1 MSALLIDPRD
11 GRRLEAGADES
22 LLAAALRQGWN
33 VAYSCR
39 TGRCNSCR
47 ARVLAGETRTL
58 QPEPGLSAA
67 EAAEGYVLSCSR
79 AACGDVQV
87 ELPLLHG
94 PALPPARLWPCRIA
108 SLERLAE
115 DVLRVQLRL
124 PPTAAW
130 RHEAGQ
136 FVDVIGPEG
145 LQRSYS
151 LANGAGALLE
161 LHIRR
166 VPAGRFSAWWFEQ
179 AQPNDL
185 LRLNGPLGTFVLR
198 ELAGRDLFFLAT
210 GTGYAPVQALLQ
222 ALPQLPVEQ
231 QPRSVTLY
239 WGGRQPADLYLQ
251 PECAHPQWRYVPVLS
266 RADSAWSGR
275 RGHVQQ
281 ALLTDAPD
289 WARATVYAC
298 GNPAMVD
305 GAREELA
312 AARLP
317 PDQFHADAFV
327 PSAPRSATP

>member
-11 GRRLEAGADES
+11 GRRIEVGADES

-39 TGRCNSCR
+39 TGRCSSCR
-47 ARVLAGETRTL
+47 ARVVAGETRAL
-58 QPEPGLSAA
+58 QPELGLSAA
-67 EAAEGYVLSCSR
+67 EAAEGLVLSCVR
-79 AACGDVQV
+79 TACGEVQV
-87 ELPLLHG
+87 ELPLLRG

-124 PPTAAW
+124 PPSAAW

-136 FVDVIGPEG
+136 FVDLIGPQG

-151 LANGAGALLE
+151 LANANGSLLE

-166 VPAGRFSAWWFEQ
+166 VPEGQFSAWWFEQ
-179 AQPNDL
+179 AKPNDL

-198 ELAGRDLFFLAT
+198 ELEGQDLILLAT
-210 GTGYAPVQALLQ
+210 GTGYAPVQAMLQ
-222 ALPQLPVEQ
+222 ALDTLPAVQ

-239 WGGRQPADLYLQ
+239 WGGRQPADLYVE
-251 PECAHPQWRYVPVLS
+251 PACTHPRWRYVPVLS
-266 RADSAWSGR
+266 RAGSDWGGP

-281 ALLTDAPD
+281 VLLADAPD
-289 WARATVYAC
+289 WAHCTVYAC

-305 GAREELA
+305 GARAQLTA
-312 AARLP
+312 AGLP
-317 PDQFHADAFV
+317 SDQFHADAFV